1 MKRRTIGVLI
11 ALVSITLPS
20 AMAEAQEA
28 WLELLRA
35 DLRADKV
42 AVLTVGM
49 GLSDEQGRVFW
60 PIYREFDTEL
70 SAIHDRRMELI
81 KRYAAT
87 YRSMDDAQSGEIAGD
102 WFGIQDGLLKL
113 KKKYYRKVE
122 KALDSTIAA
131 RFIQV
136 ERQIELV
143 IDVQIAAELPLI
155 RAMEAVGG
163 SR

>member
-1 MKRRTIGVLI
+1 MKRRTIGALI
-11 ALVSITLPS
+11 ALVSITLPFT
-20 AMAEAQEA
+20 MATAQEA
-28 WLELLRA
+28 WLELFRA

-42 AVLTVGM
+42 AVLTAGM
-49 GLSDEQGRVFW
+49 DLSDEQGRIFW

-70 SAIHDRRMELI
+70 SAIHDRRMALI

-87 YRSMDDAQSGEIAGD
+87 YRSIDDAQAGEIADD
-102 WFGIQDGLLKL
+102 WFGIQDALLKL

-122 KALDSTIAA
+122 KVLDSAIAA

-143 IDVQIAAELPLI
+143 IDLQIAAEMPLI
-155 RAMEAVGG
+155 RAVEAVGG
-163 SR
+163 GR